1 MQQRST
7 APASPHHPAN
17 LTQLRRHPG
26 DPHALAGRM
35 HVHLVALT
43 AGLDR
48 DAEEWIGSE
57 YGDLGWLTYEARGT
71 DNG

>member
-1 MQQRST
+1 M
-7 APASPHHPAN
+7 PAKDRRGA
-17 LTQLRRHPG
+17 QLRRDPG
-26 DPHALAGRM
+26 DPHAMAGRI

-57 YGDLGWLTYEARGT
+57 YGDLRWLTYEAHGGPT
-71 DNG
+71 PVEHPA